1 MPPISV
7 RARGVAALLCA
18 VLALACTVVAAA
30 GPAGFDRRF
39 LEARELA
46 LSGQREAAI
55 AAYSEL
61 LAVSPGNADV
71 LLGRGRVYAWMGNW
85 TAAEADLT
93 AATAAAPTYAD
104 AWSALGDM
112 YLWSDRPQR
121 AAEAYTRWSALAADD
136 PAPWLARGRA
146 QRKAGSLAAA
156 RADFEAAS
164 QRGADPAQVKD
175 YLASLEPQTAEAG
188 AKPPEALPSGR
199 YLWSASLG
207 VDYTEFPS
215 GGFHWIDTVA
225 SVRRQFDAGSLG
237 FEALTADRFRSF
249 DSAWALD
256 AYADLWRR
264 AYVNLRFQAGTDA
277 VLFPRTRWRA
287 ELFQGVGHGWELSAS
302 YDRLDYQ
309 TPVELIGAG
318 IGRYVGNWYV
328 RWRHLYV
335 PSTAGSPSWSN
346 SDRVTVRDYFAG
358 DADNYVEVAAGLGR
372 TDEPTGFFLG
382 RGAARHSWSASA
394 ALVKFLTPRVGFKVG
409 LDGGYGYEG
418 EPHGNDGAF
427 ATLYYRW

>member
-1 MPPISV
+1 MHPISV
-7 RARGVAALLCA
+7 MARAMAALLGA
-18 VLALACTVVAAA
+18 VPALACAVATAA
-30 GPAGFDRRF
+30 GAGGFDQRF

-85 TAAEADLT
+85 PAAEADLT

-121 AAEAYTRWSALAADD
+121 AVEAYSRWRVLAADD
-136 PAPWLARGRA
+136 PAPLLARGRA
-146 QRKAGSLAAA
+146 QRKAGDLAAA

-175 YLASLEPQTAEAG
+175 YLASLEPRAAAAG
-188 AKPPEALPSGR
+188 AKPPDAVPGSR

-207 VDYTEFPS
+207 VDYTDFPS

-225 SVRRQFDAGSLG
+225 SVRRQFDGGSLG
-237 FEALTADRFRSF
+237 FEALTADRFGSF

-256 AYADLWRR
+256 GYEDLWRR

-287 ELFQGVGHGWELSAS
+287 ELFQGVGRGWELSAS
-302 YDRLDYQ
+302 YDRLDYS
-309 TPVELIGAG
+309 TAVELIGAG
-318 IGRYVGNWYV
+318 IARYVGNWYV

-335 PSTAGSPSWSN
+335 PSTSSSPSSSN

-372 TDEPTGFFLG
+372 IDEPTGFFLG
-382 RGAARHSWSASA
+382 QGAAPHSWSASA
-394 ALVKFLTPRVGFKVG
+394 ALVKFVTPRVGFQVG
-409 LDGGYGYEG
+409 VDGGYGYEG
-418 EPHGNDGAF
+418 EPHGNEGVF